1 MRTITVSPQGQ
12 ITIPADLRKTLDLKD
27 GVKLILDVVDW
38 VKTKAI
44 VLRVKPKNISTY
56 SLGLGKDAWW
66 GVDSD
71 KYIKQERDSWDK
83 KYE

>member
-12 ITIPADLRKTLDLKD
+12 ITIPIDLRKTLNLKE

-38 VKTKAI
+38 IKTKAI
-44 VLRVKPKNISTY
+44 VLRVKPKDISTY
-56 SLGLGKDAWW
+56 SLGLGKDIWKGIDAAEY
-66 GVDSD
+66 V
-71 KYIKQERDSWDK
+71 KKERESWDK